1 MITSISRVVLAG
13 ILGGFLLFLIP
24 FLIFKALL
32 FLLVFGLIFRLVAGR
47 RQFGRWRGHRSRAPF
62 YDRYEIYETKESL
75 RDHSNN
81 YPKQI

>member
-1 MITSISRVVLAG
+1 MITSVFRVILAG

-32 FLLVFGLIFRLVAGR
+32 FFLVFGLIFRLAVGR
-47 RQFGRWRGHRSRAPF
+47 RHFGRWRGRRSAAQF
-62 YDRYEIYETKESL
+62 YDHYEIYEGKESL
-75 RDHSNN
+75 RDLSNN